1 MSDTRKPGYLAVA
14 RLGAVRGLGGELRL
28 VSYSGEFSH
37 IAAASEILVGGS
49 LGLEDASPLRI
60 LRVVE
65 GGWGASIIFDG
76 YETPEKARGLA
87 GRELFLPRERAS
99 PKKPG
104 EYYVAD
110 LVGMV
115 ATVGG
120 LRVGVIDAVIGGGA
134 DDLLEVR
141 RDGGGTVLVPF
152 RREFVG
158 NVDEE
163 KSELEIVSPWIL
175 E

>member
-1 MSDTRKPGYLAVA
+1 MNDTRKPVYLAVA
-14 RLGAVRGLGGELRL
+14 RLGSVRGLEGELRL

-37 IAAASEILVGGS
+37 IAAADEILVGGS
-49 LGLEDASPLRI
+49 LGLEDASPLKV

-65 GGWGASIIFDG
+65 GGWGASIVFDG
-76 YETPEKARGLA
+76 HETPEKARLLA
-87 GRELFLPRERAS
+87 GRELFLPREQAC

-115 ATVGG
+115 ATVDG
-120 LRVGVIDAVIGGGA
+120 LRVGVIAAVVGGGA

-152 RREFVG
+152 RKEFVG
-158 NVDEE
+158 DVDEE
-163 KSELEIVSPWIL
+163 KGELEIVSPWVL